1 MKAEI
6 YDFLIK
12 EIEKNYLLRYKETL
26 YKYINSEKF
35 QSKLDNYLKDR
46 DFSVF
51 SLFDLFI
58 DYFNQYDSGS
68 SRDYIVQIF
77 NWLNNKSFPHKGIN
91 EFNFDLV
98 PIYEFFLK
106 VLNYSLDKIE
116 STDNSDF
123 TNKYPLTFLTSEEEL
138 MNNITQEYFTFK
150 DVFYNCYIKELMY
163 LDMAITGHNTI
174 HHVIGVNYLSMY
186 IARQL
191 NSLGLPVD
199 LGVVAGTSLGHDI
212 GKYGVL
218 KDEINRVPYLHYYY
232 TEEWF
237 KRFNMDKIGH
247 IATNHSTW
255 DLELEN
261 LSIESLILIY
271 SDFRVKN
278 KVENN
283 VYKMYIFSLEDSF
296 DVILD
301 KLDNVDAAK
310 ENRYKKVY
318 KKLKDFEDYIIS
330 LGVDTT
336 LNNELIQLQKKPF
349 ELMNKKEVLDNIKY
363 ISIEHNIYLM
373 SKLTD
378 SSSFNAIIE
387 MARGET
393 NWRKLRLYLQ
403 IFKEYS
409 IYLTQEQKTT
419 TLHFLWDLL
428 LHTGEDIRKEAAELI
443 GRLIALF
450 DEEYRKELPSS
461 VKSYE
466 TKKSS
471 EILLDEFLN
480 KLLYPDHK
488 VADSQREWLYNL
500 KNIIKSLFEVSH
512 GSNYNKY
519 FDVLNKY
526 YHNYND
532 LSIAAQFYLS
542 QTINYIPIKA
552 LDNNRLL
559 KLYTYILK
567 QLDSDNIEIRLST
580 LDIIYE
586 ILNTT
591 NNIMFIA
598 SIRNWIIANLQK
610 SSIPADNYL
619 KYIIGMKINISPN
632 YQEILDSNYAENQN
646 DTSEIFLE
654 NLKTATEWVKKKV
667 NIDILYDQV
676 VKNPKGKGLHT
687 AMHLCNILK
696 VSAIER
702 IRNYSGETL
711 LNIFHLLSPEEKNDV
726 AVELLRAL
734 EMDNYQFTKFIPY
747 YLGQLLLYLPP
758 NELDEII
765 DDFEDKIKTVSSR
778 VVFLL
783 LNTIVISIEN
793 YGEYIKRFEEEQEI
807 YYKRRDRLLGLLS
820 IAMASY
826 DKDIKNES
834 LMILSSNLFESKTLS
849 LDEKFNIF
857 DRIGKKILTLLY
869 TDKEDDFL
877 FYSNAA
883 SLNHIYRFI
892 SLYEFYHKDLVK
904 INKQKIAF
912 FPGSFDPFSLGHKEI
927 AIEIREQGF
936 QVYLAVDEFS
946 WSKRTEPHI
955 FRRNII
961 NMSIASEND
970 IYLFPKD
977 IPINISNPNDLYK
990 LKELFPSD
998 DVYIVVGSDVLVN
1011 ASAYKIESPILD
1023 FPHIIFDRKSSIS
1036 KDDDEKKLEESI
1048 ENIRANIIR
1057 LSLPP
1062 QYEDISSSQIRKNI
1076 DLNRDISKFI
1086 DPLAES
1092 YIYDYGLYL
1101 REPQYKTLLQS
1112 KTLEVNVSRNLSE
1125 KLLNEIKEQFGE
1137 LINIKHLESLRNKLS
1152 YRILLVREANSH
1164 ELLGFST
1171 FYWIRQSILYDEF
1184 NNSSI
1189 TEYIRQSVKGRIVLI
1204 SGVCV
1209 KNNSDYLIE
1218 TVLNETLSVAIN
1230 RDYNYAIYNNSL
1242 TKEIN
1247 PKVEKQLLLQGFAMT
1262 DFIYNNSPIFMVNMN
1277 NPITLNLD
1285 LENMLKPP
1293 YSTNLKVLETI
1304 RDTRIRLKEALVNLY
1319 PGELLLTYNRDM
1331 TYSKLIQK
1339 ICDTNGVSII
1349 QSSRR
1354 ILGPN
1359 MCVPFGSILNSSIV
1373 PNTVTKTMHTEK
1385 VFKSNIIDFNIEA
1398 YPHYLNLAEQAK
1410 ILKSFNRPVILV
1422 DDLLHKGYRI
1432 NVIEPILKSM
1442 GIEIKKVILGI
1453 LSGRGSE
1460 IGKEKNL
1467 PLDYAYFIPNLKLWF
1482 NESSQYPFIGGDM
1495 VDKTIL
1501 QSSSIPSINMILPYV
1516 APKFIK
1522 NTKNDAIYN
1531 LSEICLKNSFMIF
1544 KSIEEVYQSINQKSL
1559 NIKGLDEIIVSPRH
1573 PDTRNINSTRNIK
1586 PSACIDM
1593 DLEYLMRLEN
1603 IIRR

>member
-1 MKAEI
+1 
-6 YDFLIK
+6 
-12 EIEKNYLLRYKETL
+12 
-26 YKYINSEKF
+26 
-35 QSKLDNYLKDR
+35 
-46 DFSVF
+46 
-51 SLFDLFI
+51 
-58 DYFNQYDSGS
+58 
-68 SRDYIVQIF
+68 
-77 NWLNNKSFPHKGIN
+77 
-91 EFNFDLV
+91 
-98 PIYEFFLK
+98 
-106 VLNYSLDKIE
+106 
-116 STDNSDF
+116 
-123 TNKYPLTFLTSEEEL
+123 
-138 MNNITQEYFTFK
+138 
-150 DVFYNCYIKELMY
+150 
-163 LDMAITGHNTI
+163 
-174 HHVIGVNYLSMY
+174 MY
-186 IARQL
+186 IGRQL
-191 NSLGLPVD
+191 YALGLPVD
-199 LGVVAGTSLGHDI
+199 LGVIAGASLGHDI

-218 KDEINRVPYLHYYY
+218 EEDMRRVPYLHYYY

-237 KRFNMDKIGH
+237 KRFSMDKIGH

-261 LSIESLILIY
+261 LPIESLILIY
-271 SDFRVKN
+271 SDFRVKS
-278 KVENN
+278 KIENDT
-283 VYKMYIFSLEDSF
+283 YIMHIFSLSDSF
-296 DVILD
+296 DVILN
-301 KLDNVDAAK
+301 KLDNVDAIK

-336 LNNELIQLQKKPF
+336 LNSKLMKSHKKPF
-349 ELMNKKEVLDNIKY
+349 ELMNKKEILDNIKY
-363 ISIEHNIYLM
+363 MAIEHNIYLM

-378 SSSFNAIIE
+378 SSSFNSIIE

-409 IYLTQEQKTT
+409 IYLTQEQKTI
-419 TLHFLWDLL
+419 TLHFLSDLL

-450 DEEYRKELPSS
+450 DEEYRKELPPS
-461 VKSYE
+461 VKSFE

-471 EILLDEFLN
+471 EVLLDEFLN
-480 KLLYPDHK
+480 NLLFPDHK

-512 GSNYNKY
+512 KSNYKKY

-526 YHNYND
+526 YSNYD
-532 LSIAAQFYLS
+532 SLSTVAQFYLS

-567 QLDSDNIEIRLST
+567 QLDSDSTEIRLST

-586 ILNTT
+586 ILNAT

-676 VKNPKGKGLHT
+676 VKNPKNKGLHT

-702 IRNYSGETL
+702 IRNYSGKTL
-711 LNIFHLLSPEEKNDV
+711 LNIFHLLSPEERNDV

-734 EMDNYQFTKFIPY
+734 EMDSYQFAKFIPH

-765 DDFEDKIKTVSSR
+765 NDFEDKIKTVSPQ

-793 YGEYIKRFEEEQEI
+793 YSKYMERFEEKKDN
-807 YYKRRDRLLGLLS
+807 YYKRIDRLLGLLS

-834 LMILSSNLFESKTLS
+834 LMILSSNLFESKSLT

-869 TDKEDDFL
+869 TDKENDFL

-892 SLYEFYHKDLVK
+892 SLYEFYHKDLIK
-904 INKQKIAF
+904 IHKQKIAF

-927 AIEIREQGF
+927 AIEIRDQGF

-961 NMSIASEND
+961 NMSIANEKD

-977 IPINISNPNDLYK
+977 IPINISNPTDLYK
-990 LKELFPSD
+990 LKELFPFD
-998 DVYIVVGSDVLVN
+998 DVYIVVGSDVLIN
-1011 ASAYKIESPILD
+1011 ASAYKTESPILE
-1023 FPHIIFDRKSSIS
+1023 FAHIIFDRKSSIS

-1112 KTLEVNVSRNLSE
+1112 KTLEVNVARNLSE
-1125 KLLNEIKEQFGE
+1125 KLLNEIKEQFGGV
-1137 LINIKHLESLRNKLS
+1137 INIKHLESLRNKLS

-1218 TVLNETLSVAIN
+1218 TVLNETLSIAIN

-1242 TKEIN
+1242 TKVIN
-1247 PKVEKQLLLQGFAMT
+1247 HKIEKQLLLQGFSMT
-1262 DFIYNNSPIFMVNMN
+1262 DFIYNDNPIFMVNMN
-1277 NPITLNLD
+1277 NPMTLNLD

-1293 YSTNLKVLETI
+1293 YSTDSKVLETI
-1304 RDTRIRLKEALVNLY
+1304 KNTRNRLKEALVNLY
-1319 PGELLLTYNRDM
+1319 PGELLVTYNRDM

-1339 ICDTNGVSII
+1339 ICDTNQVSII
-1349 QSSRR
+1349 QSSKRN
-1354 ILGPN
+1354 LGPN
-1359 MCVPFGSILNSSIV
+1359 MCVPFGSILNSSII

-1385 VFKSNIIDFNIEA
+1385 VFKSNIIDFTIET
-1398 YPHYLNLAEQAK
+1398 YPHYLSLVEQAK
-1410 ILKSFNRPVILV
+1410 VLKSFNRPVILV
-1422 DDLLHKGYRI
+1422 DDLLNKGYRI
-1432 NVIEPILKSM
+1432 NVIVPILRSM
-1442 GIEIKKVILGI
+1442 GIEIEKVILGI

-1460 IGKEKNL
+1460 IGKEKNI

-1482 NESSQYPFIGGDM
+1482 NESNQYPFIGGDM
-1495 VDKTIL
+1495 VDRNVLEST
-1501 QSSSIPSINMILPYV
+1501 SIPSINMILPYV
-1516 APKFIK
+1516 APRFIK
-1522 NTKNDAIYN
+1522 NTKNDSIYN
-1531 LSEICLKNSFMIF
+1531 LSEICLQNSLMIF
-1544 KSIEEVYQSINQKSL
+1544 QSIEEVYQSINEKSL
-1559 NIKGLDEIIVSPRH
+1559 NIKGLGEVLVSPRH
-1573 PDTRNINSTRNIK
+1573 PDTNKAMILNKNLK
-1586 PSACIDM
+1586 PSVCIDM
-1593 DLEYLMRLEN
+1593 DLEYLRRLEN